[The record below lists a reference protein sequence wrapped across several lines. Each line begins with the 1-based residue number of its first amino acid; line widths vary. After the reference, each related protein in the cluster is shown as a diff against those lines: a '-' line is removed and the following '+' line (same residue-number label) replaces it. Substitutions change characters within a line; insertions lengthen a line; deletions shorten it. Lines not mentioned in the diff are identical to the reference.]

1 MKYTH
6 LFGAAA
12 LAVAMGTQGLA
23 LTTTNIVYSQDFD
36 GVDTSTYT
44 LMSDLALTG
53 WSDPTGWS
61 NPTPPAAADDVDKS
75 FLVAAPVSASAT
87 EGYEGYTGKHLE
99 LNTDGHE
106 LVYTP
111 TSGVITNTT
120 AQISMRVRLVGSESD
135 PTGLDTDVHSAVYLK
150 TDENDPTFAALYAY
164 TWSAEGQTNEWVEL
178 DTTGLAG
185 LANGAVL
192 ALRVTMDYANQRA
205 TYEGVIVTDAPD
217 ADIADSAYVGLG
229 TINMANVQTASVSGK
244 VLSSVAF
251 RGTGGVD
258 NLVIRDFTV
267 TASEANITFEVFEDE
282 IVEGEEPNQTG
293 SGIIDTI
300 ANIPFSS
307 AVDFDDAFSGKVV
320 KSITLYE
327 KGSTGNTELTL
338 SSPIVID
345 PDLGNFEVG
354 MANYQFEAEKDY
366 LLQIVVGEKTHTVT
380 FDLNGH
386 GTAIPAQTVK
396 DGETA
401 TAPEAPTAEG
411 WTFGGW
417 TLSGASYNFATPVTG
432 DITLVATWTEVV
444 VATHTVTFDLNGHGT
459 AIPAQTVNH
468 NGTATEP
475 TAPTAEGWTFGG
487 WTLNGASYDFATLVT
502 GDITLV
508 ATWTE
513 ASSDLDEFSIGDD
526 LPAGVDPITVDGDK
540 FIVNV
545 VVPQGATASLLGS
558 STVNGVYAPVTAT
571 VTAKDGYTELVYT
584 MGANETAKFFKV
596 KFSK

>member
-23 LTTTNIVYSQDFD
+23 LTTTNTVYSQDFD

-53 WSDPTGWS
+53 WSDPTASGED
-61 NPTPPAAADDVDKS
+61 ADKS
-75 FLVAAPVSASAT
+75 FLVAAPVSVSAT
-87 EGYEGYTGKHLE
+87 DGYEGYAGKHLE

-111 TSGVITNTT
+111 TSGAITNTT

-164 TWSAEGQTNEWVEL
+164 SQPDATNEWVEL
-178 DTTGLAG
+178 SSTGLTG

-217 ADIADSAYVGLG
+217 ADIADSDYVGLG
-229 TINMANVQTASVSGK
+229 TIDMANVDTASVSGK

-251 RGTGGVD
+251 KGTGGVD

-345 PDLGNFEVG
+345 PVLGNFEVG

-417 TLSGASYNFATPVTG
+417 TL
-432 DITLVATWTEVV
+432 
-444 VATHTVTFDLNGHGT
+444 
-459 AIPAQTVNH
+459 
-468 NGTATEP
+468 
-475 TAPTAEGWTFGG
+475 
-487 WTLNGASYDFATLVT
+487 NGASYDFATPVT